1 MTRGFSSLGG
11 VVALVLLASSA
22 SAQTLSAADTS
33 PYQSR
38 CASCHGSTM
47 TGGSGPDILTYI
59 RYHTDAEA
67 AAAIRERH
75 RNVPAVPV
83 QDAELRQIL
92 AGVRLLAGTNLSMAT
107 GGFTGRRGGTGV
119 AGAADGRG
127 GGGGGAGAAAAPE
140 PAPARGAAPPASPSQ
155 GIEGLQP
162 STITMADGRTRTGLL
177 LGQSELSAVLLEN
190 GRFTPLLKDGAAYRE
205 RAITPKADWTHYDG
219 SLTGNRYSPLE
230 LINQS
235 NVQRLGAA
243 WVFPIASNPRAVQS
257 TPVVLD
263 GIMYFTGWNEIYAL
277 DATTGRQLWTY
288 SEARHEGILS
298 EGGIGTNRGVTIS
311 GDKAFMV
318 TDHAHLIAFN
328 RLTGQK
334 LWDAEMGSYEESYS
348 STSPPLPVG
357 DLLVVGV
364 AGGEEGARGFLD
376 AYRASTGERVW
387 RWYSIPK
394 RGEKGSETW
403 IGQALEHGCGA
414 TWMPGSYDS
423 QLDLI
428 YWAIGNP
435 CPDIAGE
442 ERIGDN
448 LYTSSVVALN
458 AKTGEMK
465 WYYQFTPHDTHDW
478 DAVQPMLLVDEMWQ
492 GKPRKL
498 LMHGDRNGMFYVLDR
513 TSGEVLR
520 TANLSTKVTW
530 HKGFMPNG
538 KPIVDPG
545 SIATK
550 DGIAACPAGGGGANF
565 QAQSYNPITK
575 LFYARVSDSCSIY
588 TSHDDPLGATGNR
601 WFGRGTPTDKA
612 RAQLAE
618 LTKGYQTG
626 VFIRAIDPFTG
637 RKVWDLPAPA
647 GRSGVL
653 STASELIFLGGGG
666 GLLVVD
672 AKTGKPL
679 WNVNIAQT
687 TQGSPMTYMVGG
699 RQYIALPGTSS
710 MTAYVLY

>member
-1 MTRGFSSLGG
+1 MKFVPAFLLVAAFSP
-11 VVALVLLASSA
+11 VV
-22 SAQTLSAADTS
+22 SAQTPANSTA
-33 PYQSR
+33 YQTR
-38 CASCHGSTM
+38 CGTCHGAAM
-47 TGGSGPDILTYI
+47 TGGSGPSILTYI
-59 RYHTDAEA
+59 RYHTDAEVT
-67 AAAIRERH
+67 AAIRDRH

-83 QDAELRQIL
+83 PESELRAVL
-92 AGVRLLAGTNLSMAT
+92 AGVRELAGTNPTMAT
-107 GGFTGRRGGTGV
+107 GGFTGRRGGPGG
-119 AGAADGRG
+119 AGGR
-127 GGGGGAGAAAAPE
+127 GAGAA
-140 PAPARGAAPPASPSQ
+140 PAPVTPTRGTAPPSATQ

-162 STITMADGRTRTGLL
+162 ATIKMADGRSRTGIL
-177 LGQSELSAVLLEN
+177 LGQSEVSAVLLEN
-190 GRFTPLLKDGAAYRE
+190 DRYIPLSKDGAAYRE
-205 RAITPKADWTHYDG
+205 KAVTPKADWTHYDG

-230 LINQS
+230 LINPT

-243 WVFPIASNPRAVQS
+243 WVFPFASNPRAVQS
-257 TPVVLD
+257 TPVVYD
-263 GIMYFTGWNEIYAL
+263 GIMYFTGWNEMYAL
-277 DATTGRQLWTY
+277 DATTGRQLWMY
-288 SEARHEGILS
+288 SEPRHEGILS

-311 GDKAFMV
+311 GEKAFMV
-318 TDHAHLIAFN
+318 TDHAHLLALN
-328 RLTGQK
+328 RFTGQK

-357 DLLVVGV
+357 DLMVVGV
-364 AGGEEGARGFLD
+364 AGGEEGARGFVD

-394 RGEKGSETW
+394 RGEPGSETW
-403 IGQALEHGCGA
+403 VGQALEHGCGA
-414 TWMPGSYDS
+414 TWMPGSYDP

-448 LYTSSVVALN
+448 LYTSSVVAL
-458 AKTGEMK
+458 AARTGEMK

-478 DAVQPMLLVDEMWQ
+478 DAVQPMLLVDEVWQ

-530 HKGFMPNG
+530 HKGFTPDG

-550 DGIAACPAGGGGANF
+550 EGIAACPGGGGGANF

-575 LFYARVSDSCSIY
+575 LFYARVSDSCGIY
-588 TSHDDPLGATGNR
+588 TSHDDPLGASGNR

-618 LTKGYQTG
+618 LTRGYETG
-626 VFIRAIDPFTG
+626 VFIRAIDPFSG
-637 RKVWDLPAPA
+637 KKVWDLPAPA

-653 STASELIFLGGGG
+653 STASGLIFLGGGG

-672 AKTGKPL
+672 AKTGKPI

-699 RQYIALPGTSS
+699 RQYISIAGTGSI
-710 MTAYVLY
+710 TAYMLY

>member
-1 MTRGFSSLGG
+1 MQPR
-11 VVALVLLASSA
+11 
-22 SAQTLSAADTS
+22 
-33 PYQSR
+33 
-38 CASCHGSTM
+38 
-47 TGGSGPDILTYI
+47 
-59 RYHTDAEA
+59 
-67 AAAIRERH
+67 
-75 RNVPAVPV
+75 
-83 QDAELRQIL
+83 
-92 AGVRLLAGTNLSMAT
+92 
-107 GGFTGRRGGTGV
+107 
-119 AGAADGRG
+119 DGKC
-127 GGGGGAGAAAAPE
+127 
-140 PAPARGAAPPASPSQ
+140 
-155 GIEGLQP
+155 
-162 STITMADGRTRTGLL
+162 GRTAKRGT
-177 LGQSELSAVLLEN
+177 
-190 GRFTPLLKDGAAYRE
+190 TAYC
-205 RAITPKADWTHYDG
+205 AKA
-219 SLTGNRYSPLE
+219 
-230 LINQS
+230 
-235 NVQRLGAA
+235 
-243 WVFPIASNPRAVQS
+243 
-257 TPVVLD
+257 
-263 GIMYFTGWNEIYAL
+263 
-277 DATTGRQLWTY
+277 
-288 SEARHEGILS
+288 
-298 EGGIGTNRGVTIS
+298 GIGTNRGVTIN

-318 TDHAHLIAFN
+318 TDHAHLLGFN
-328 RLTGQK
+328 RFTGQK
-334 LWDAEMGSYEESYS
+334 LWDAEMGSHEESYS

-414 TWMPGSYDS
+414 TWMPGSYDP

-448 LYTSSVVALN
+448 LYTSSVVALA

-513 TSGEVLR
+513 TTGEVLR

-530 HKGFMPNG
+530 HKGFTADG

-550 DGIAACPAGGGGANF
+550 EGIAACPAGGGGANF
-565 QAQSYNPITK
+565 QAQSYNPLTK
-575 LFYARVSDSCSIY
+575 LFYARVSDSCGIY

-601 WFGRGTPTDKA
+601 WFGRGTPSDKA
-612 RAQLAE
+612 REQLAA
-618 LTKGYQTG
+618 LTKGYETG
-626 VFIRAIDPFTG
+626 VFIRALDPFSG
-637 RKVWDLPAPA
+637 KKVWDLPAPA

-653 STASELIFLGGGG
+653 STAGGLIFLGGGG

-672 AKTGKPL
+672 AKSGKPL
-679 WNVNIAQT
+679 WNVNISQT
-687 TQGSPMTYMVGG
+687 TQGSPMTFMVGG
-699 RQYIALPGTSS
+699 KQYVALAGTSS
-710 MTAYVLY
+710 ITAYVLY